1 MAIQSK
7 GPKTSQPAKK
17 TNNQDISLRHPIKTW
32 KNADQA
38 VNDRKQEIIDGKRPI
53 NNDQYDQGKLKALVI
68 AVVALGALYLLLYL
82 ISSF

>member
-38 VNDRKQEIIDGKRPI
+38 VNDRKQEIIDGK
-53 NNDQYDQGKLKALVI
+53 
-68 AVVALGALYLLLYL
+68 
-82 ISSF
+82 